1 MVTLR
6 DGVLTDVVL
15 ERGRHFLF
23 LTNNIKH
30 VDNAKIKG
38 ITVSVYR
45 VGRGGVGDFFAT
57 P

>member
-6 DGVLTDVVL
+6 NGVLTDVVL

-23 LTNNIKH
+23 LTNNIKY
-30 VDNAKIKG
+30 VDNAKNKT

-45 VGRGGVGDFFAT
+45 VCRGGVGDFFAT

>member
-45 VGRGGVGDFFAT
+45 VGRGG
-57 P
+57 